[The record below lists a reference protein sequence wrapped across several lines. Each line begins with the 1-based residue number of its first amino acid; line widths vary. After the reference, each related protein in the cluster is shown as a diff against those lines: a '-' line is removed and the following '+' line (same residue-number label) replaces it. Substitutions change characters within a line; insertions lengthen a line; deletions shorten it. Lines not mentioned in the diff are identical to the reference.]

1 MLSCTR
7 NTSLLSLALF
17 MLIAGFSRAAQCDLQ
32 SVAEH
37 SEKGGGLSAS
47 VLLQVQGLR
56 QKLDDDPA
64 FPSGAVVNATAA
76 SQLATLPA
84 AIAPPNWEAYMLD
97 QETKRL
103 ESLHASVM
111 QLARQDSL
119 HPAAPFRHAT
129 ASQPVARE
137 QGSYE
142 IGDPFPH
149 ATASQRF
156 SALQSTPFSV
166 ANLTLTSQFL
176 PEFTRFR
183 FHNGQAFTDH
193 LWIFAFEAQMAG
205 MCMSLN
211 CLLFAHV
218 WLSKADGSQVSG
230 PYQITRSVPYD
241 GVDLRQKSLAT
252 YFIQVD
258 RNVEGGYAVGD
269 KLYLQDPLAQNA
281 TAAVEP
287 VKPKGS
293 LHEIVGPDG
302 VLMICLV
309 RQPQRSRFAMEQLQQ
324 INIYATVFPATDAL
338 SAPPRILNT
347 SCNSRG
353 PGVCERGLGPRYGS
367 AQDGIKT
374 GIGCGTP
381 IEQAIAHSHR
391 RALEFAL
398 QREEEWTLIL
408 EDDVMPTL
416 DNTSRFDEEFRR
428 VWPQRPPRAL
438 ILRLNWCSW
447 KGHYNGRDHRP
458 VGPPPTV
465 EGSFMWV
472 HTPWAGGCTSA
483 YMVHKSIIPEFLAE
497 IFPCCASLDAC
508 MEWDFFAKSNPRL
521 PNTTRSMTILANL
534 DVWWGSAEYESN
546 HSQSVWKAQNGV
558 LMQATNHLVSSRTGT
573 GGPS

>member
-1 MLSCTR
+1 MSI
-7 NTSLLSLALF
+7 LSLALF
-17 MLIAGFSRAAQCDLQ
+17 MLIAGFSGAAQCDLQ

-37 SEKGGGLSAS
+37 SENGSGLSAS
-47 VLLQVQGLR
+47 VLIQVQSLR
-56 QKLDDDPA
+56 QKLHDDPA
-64 FPSGAVVNATAA
+64 FPGGAVANATAA

-84 AIAPPNWEAYMLD
+84 AIAPPDWEAYILD
-97 QETKRL
+97 WETNRQ
-103 ESLHASVM
+103 ESLQAALM
-111 QLARQDSL
+111 QPFARQDSL
-119 HPAAPFRHAT
+119 HTAAPFRHE
-129 ASQPVARE
+129 SVAR
-137 QGSYE
+137 QGSYDT
-142 IGDPFPH
+142 GDPFPH

-156 SALQSTPFSV
+156 LALQSTPYSV
-166 ANLTLTSQFL
+166 TNLTLTSQFL
-176 PEFTRFR
+176 AEFSE
-183 FHNGQAFTDH
+183 HNGQAFTDPFTDH
-193 LWIFAFEAQMAG
+193 FWIFAFEAQTAG
-205 MCMSLN
+205 MCMSID

-230 PYQITRSVPYD
+230 PYQVTRSIPYD
-241 GVDLRQKSLAT
+241 GNDLNFKSLAT
-252 YFIQVD
+252 YFVRVN

-287 VKPKGS
+287 LKPQGS

-302 VLMICLV
+302 VLMISLV
-309 RQPQRSRFAMEQLQQ
+309 REPQRSRFAMQQLQQ

-338 SAPPRILNT
+338 SAPQWLLNT
-347 SCNSRG
+347 SCNSQGPGNSRG
-353 PGVCERGLGPRYGS
+353 PGVCKQGVGPRYDV
-367 AQDGIKT
+367 AQDGLKT

-398 QREEEWTLIL
+398 QREEEWTAIV

-428 VWPQRPPRAL
+428 VWPQRPPGAL

-447 KGHYNGRDHRP
+447 EGGRFNSRDHRP

-472 HTPWAGGCTSA
+472 HTPFSGGCTSG

-508 MEWDFFAKSNPRL
+508 MEWDFFAKSNPKL
-521 PNTTRSMTILANL
+521 PNTTRSMSILANL
-534 DVWWGSAEYESN
+534 DVWWGSEDYESN
-546 HSQSVWKAQNGV
+546 HSRSVWKAQNGV
-558 LMQATNHLVSSRTGT
+558 LMQGTNYLVSTRTGT
-573 GGPS
+573 GGPPK